1 MATGWS
7 TVINAAMQ
15 ALDDERWAEQL
26 NVSPA
31 QFLRAKSDTVAFAL
45 PLLNSPPELL
55 DYLEKDWTEPEYD
68 DYAWVSTEEST
79 TAETALETGLTGFE
93 LMSCMVKS
101 EDGTEAYP
109 YSDAAYDP
117 ETGYVTMPI
126 QPKAGIT
133 YEFDFYTD
141 GSMADLTKSQLRL
154 FGLAVAVVWDE
165 HFERDWLKLTQ
176 KIHDSSFDTVNEA
189 NYMDKSNK
197 RLHDNRQSFN
207 DELKKYE
214 QLCTYKTVKARSSAT
229 VLA

>member
-31 QFLRAKSDTVAFAL
+31 QFFRAKSDMVRFAL

-55 DYLEKDWTEPEYD
+55 DYLEKDWVEPEYD
-68 DYAWVSTEEST
+68 DYSWVSTEEST
-79 TAETALETGLTGFE
+79 AGETVVETGMAGYT
-93 LMSCMVKS
+93 LMSCIVKS
-101 EDGTEAYP
+101 ADGTQAAP
-109 YSDAAYDP
+109 YAGAVYDP
-117 ETGYVTMPI
+117 ETGNVTMPA
-126 QPKAGIT
+126 QAAAGIG

-141 GSMADLTKSQLRL
+141 GSMADLTMSQVRL
-154 FGLAVAVVWDE
+154 FGLAVCVVWDE
-165 HFERDWLKLTQ
+165 HFTRDWIKLTQ

-189 NYMDKSNK
+189 NYMDKSNQ

-207 DELKKYE
+207 DELHKYE
-214 QLCTYKTVKARSSAT
+214 QLCAYKTMRSRSMT
-229 VLA
+229 VVLA